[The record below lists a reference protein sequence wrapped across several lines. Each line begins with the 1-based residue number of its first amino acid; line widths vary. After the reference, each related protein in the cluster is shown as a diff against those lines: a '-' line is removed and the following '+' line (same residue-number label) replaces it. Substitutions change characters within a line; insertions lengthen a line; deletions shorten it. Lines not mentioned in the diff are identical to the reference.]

1 MVTSRIRSLFKC
13 ILFSLL
19 TLNAALLLTGCG
31 PATKVSITPDFKQGP
46 EQEAIYIVPF
56 VTTLVP
62 ENFSDAVFNAYVDDL
77 NDNHTL
83 TNATWFSIIKEEL
96 KNVDQQWLAKQFY
109 ITGEIW
115 SYIENSGCCSTE
127 LRVKA
132 RLQFFEVGKK
142 EPSMEVYIPLES
154 FFDHDRSTLAVE
166 RDRLAARLAREMT
179 VQTIKAL
186 RKQH

>member
-1 MVTSRIRSLFKC
+1 MVTSRLRFHFERMLS
-13 ILFSLL
+13 SLL
-19 TLNAALLLTGCG
+19 ALQVVLLLTGCG
-31 PATKVSITPDFKQGP
+31 PATKISVAPDFKQGP
-46 EQEAIYIVPF
+46 EQEAVYIVPF

-77 NDNHTL
+77 NDNHTQ
-83 TNATWFSIIKEEL
+83 TNATWFSIIKEDL

-115 SYIENSGCCSTE
+115 SYIENAGCCSTE

-179 VQTIKAL
+179 VQTLKAL
-186 RKQH
+186 QKR

>member
-1 MVTSRIRSLFKC
+1 MVTSRLRFLFERM
-13 ILFSLL
+13 ISSLL
-19 TLNAALLLTGCG
+19 ALQVVLLLAGCG
-31 PATKVSITPDFKQGP
+31 PATKVSVAPDFKQGP
-46 EQEAIYIVPF
+46 EQEAVYIVPF

-77 NDNHTL
+77 NDNHTQ
-83 TNATWFSIIKEEL
+83 TNATWFSIIKEDL
-96 KNVDQQWLAKQFY
+96 KNVDQQWLVKQFY

-115 SYIENSGCCSTE
+115 SYIENAGCCSTE

-154 FFDHDRSTLAVE
+154 FFDHDRSTLAAE

-179 VQTIKAL
+179 VQTLKAL
-186 RKQH
+186 QKR